1 MALVRGFTLGK
12 VNQMRDRWASGLPA
26 WLVDLERSR
35 QQLRVNEEARLFN
48 VLGLGYGSRFHRGG
62 NHMATVR
69 DTLRSPGTSDQ
80 QSLIVKRILGTLI
93 EQNECSLEDLIE
105 MCGAGSSNQVLVE
118 VDRMYRIGEICLLYK
133 KDGDFAVTLPRA
145 C

>member
-1 MALVRGFTLGK
+1 
-12 VNQMRDRWASGLPA
+12 
-26 WLVDLERSR
+26 
-35 QQLRVNEEARLFN
+35 
-48 VLGLGYGSRFHRGG
+48 
-62 NHMATVR
+62 MATVR

-105 MCGAGSSNQVLVE
+105 MCGAGTSNQVLVE

>member
-1 MALVRGFTLGK
+1 
-12 VNQMRDRWASGLPA
+12 
-26 WLVDLERSR
+26 
-35 QQLRVNEEARLFN
+35 
-48 VLGLGYGSRFHRGG
+48 
-62 NHMATVR
+62 MATVR
-69 DTLRSPGTSDQ
+69 DTLRSPGTNDQ

-93 EQNECSLEDLIE
+93 EQNECSLENLIE
-105 MCGAGSSNQVLVE
+105 MCGAGTSNQVLVE